1 MYREKN
7 TFQQVTKIRN
17 EELGMINTP
26 QDELKKI
33 LEAINARDEKNFSEH
48 VDLKALMDIG
58 YDEATDVLADNC
70 AKFHKLY
77 PHDLFFKF
85 GSRILRLYNDKF
97 RGVHL
102 GLIKKVIAS
111 YFDGSFKDAQSFSKT
126 PIKFLAAELNTLL
139 KAVRADFGEENI
151 LGDKAFLNVKM
162 VGDAS
167 SYGRMI
173 DTLNFV
179 LEFDK
184 RGDEWRLY
192 KIKNVEELVPPILDI
207 AETYW
212 PASWDLGIK
221 L

>member
-1 MYREKN
+1 M
-7 TFQQVTKIRN
+7 
-17 EELGMINTP
+17 NTP
-26 QDELKKI
+26 HDELKTI
-33 LEAINARDEKNFSEH
+33 LASISTRDAETFSGR
-48 VDLKALMDIG
+48 VDLKTLMDIG
-58 YDEATDVLADNC
+58 YDEATEVLADNC
-70 AKFHKLY
+70 SKFHKLY

-85 GSRILRLYNDKF
+85 GSRILRIYNDKF

-102 GLIKKVIAS
+102 GLISKVIAA

-126 PIKFLAAELNTLL
+126 PIKFLAAELNNLL

-151 LGDKAFLNVKM
+151 SGDKATLAVKM
-162 VGDAS
+162 VGDGS

-173 DTLNFV
+173 NTLNFI

-184 RGDEWRLY
+184 RGEEWRLH

-207 AETYW
+207 AERYW

>member
-1 MYREKN
+1 
-7 TFQQVTKIRN
+7 
-17 EELGMINTP
+17 MITLETA

-33 LEAINARDEKNFSEH
+33 LAAINMRDEKNFSAR
-48 VDLKALMDIG
+48 VDLQNLMDIA
-58 YDEATDVLADNC
+58 YDETTDVLAKNC
-70 AKFHKLY
+70 SKFHELY
-77 PHDLFFKF
+77 PKDLFFKF
-85 GSRILRLYNDKF
+85 GSRILRLYNEKF

-102 GLIKKVIAS
+102 GLIKKVLAA
-111 YFDGSFKDAQSFSKT
+111 YFDGSFKDAKNFSST
-126 PIKFLAAELNTLL
+126 PIKFLAAELDRLL
-139 KAVRADFGEENI
+139 KAVHADFCGEKI
-151 LGDKAFLNVKM
+151 SGDKNFLTVKM

-179 LEFDK
+179 LEFDR
-184 RGDEWRLY
+184 RGDEWRLH

-207 AETYW
+207 AEKYW

>member
-1 MYREKN
+1 M
-7 TFQQVTKIRN
+7 
-17 EELGMINTP
+17 GTP
-26 QDELKKI
+26 RDELKEI
-33 LEAINARDEKNFSEH
+33 LSAINSRDEKKFLAR
-48 VDLKALMDIG
+48 VDLKTLMDIG
-58 YDEATDVLADNC
+58 YDETTEFLADNC
-70 AKFHKLY
+70 AKFHELY
-77 PHDLFFKF
+77 PKDLFFKF
-85 GSRILRLYNDKF
+85 GATILRLYNDKF

-102 GLIKKVIAS
+102 GLINKIIAA
-111 YFDGSFKDAQSFSKT
+111 YFDGSFADAKTFSAT
-126 PIKFLAAELNTLL
+126 PIKFLAAELVKLL
-139 KAVRADFGEENI
+139 AAVRADFGEEKI
-151 LGDKAFLNVKM
+151 SGDKAFLAVKM
-162 VGDAS
+162 VSNAS

-184 RGDEWRLY
+184 RDDEWRLF

>member
-1 MYREKN
+1 M
-7 TFQQVTKIRN
+7 
-17 EELGMINTP
+17 NTP
-26 QDELKKI
+26 TDELKNI
-33 LEAINARDEKNFSEH
+33 LSAINARDEKKFLAR
-48 VDLKALMDIG
+48 VDLKNFMDIG
-58 YDEATDVLADNC
+58 YDESTEFLADNC
-70 AKFHKLY
+70 AKFHELY
-77 PHDLFFKF
+77 PKDLFFKF
-85 GSRILRLYNDKF
+85 GSTILRLYNEKF

-102 GLIKKVIAS
+102 GLIKKIIAA
-111 YFDGSFKDAQSFSKT
+111 YFDGSFKDAKTFSAT
-126 PIKFLAAELNTLL
+126 PVKFLAAELVKLL
-139 KAVRADFGEENI
+139 AAVRADFGEEKI
-151 LGDKAFLNVKM
+151 SGDKAFLAVKM

-184 RGDEWRLY
+184 NGDEWRLL

>member
-1 MYREKN
+1 M
-7 TFQQVTKIRN
+7 
-17 EELGMINTP
+17 NTP
-26 QDELKKI
+26 HDELKTI
-33 LEAINARDEKNFSEH
+33 LAAISTRDAETFSGR

-58 YDEATDVLADNC
+58 YDEATEVLADNC
-70 AKFHKLY
+70 SRFHKLY

-85 GSRILRLYNDKF
+85 GSRILRIYNDKF

-102 GLIKKVIAS
+102 GLISKVIAA
-111 YFDGSFKDAQSFSKT
+111 YFDESFKDAQSFSKT
-126 PIKFLAAELNTLL
+126 PIKFLANELNNLL
-139 KAVRADFGEENI
+139 KAVRADYGEENI
-151 LGDKAFLNVKM
+151 SGDKAFLTVKM

-184 RGDEWRLY
+184 RGDEWRLR

-212 PASWDLGIK
+212 PSSWDLGIK